1 MVEPFLV
8 SSPWFNFS
16 GDFSFNL
23 LDSDVSFSNWK
34 DFPRDKDV
42 FLSSI
47 LDSRGD
53 MEFASTFAVFT
64 GDKDLDFL
72 SGLLEFVDFSGEST
86 FLMVSLLSMDLLDF
100 LGDSIAF
107 SGKGDL
113 ISFSKTLDFPG
124 VLHTS
129 SNIVNEN

>member
-1 MVEPFLV
+1 
-8 SSPWFNFS
+8 
-16 GDFSFNL
+16 
-23 LDSDVSFSNWK
+23 
-34 DFPRDKDV
+34 
-42 FLSSI
+42 
-47 LDSRGD
+47 
-53 MEFASTFAVFT
+53 MEFASLLAVFT
-64 GDKDLDFL
+64 GEQDLDFS

-86 FLMVSLLSMDLLDF
+86 FSMVSFLSMDLLDF

-113 ISFSKTLDFPG
+113 ISFSKSPDFPG